1 MKRIIFVSFFILFSA
16 IEMFAQDR
24 IGDIMLVNATLGL
37 RIRNSPSLNSDR
49 IGLLNYLTEVR
60 IIEEDSNIVNIDG
73 IEGKWVLVH
82 ANNIEGWVFDA
93 YLITIDNIRRMFVG
107 DWLCLYEIFA
117 FHEGGRFERCILET
131 DYFGYGRWEIINNR
145 LIITITNI
153 IGVEEEVN
161 VNHRGIFDFSFVDG
175 TLLLTVI
182 SGKNIVVRNADEL
195 AFIRFDR
202 TKDVWEQFQDYGDRF
217 YRQ

>member
-1 MKRIIFVSFFILFSA
+1 MKRIIFVSFFILFSV
-16 IEMFAQDR
+16 IEIFAQDR

-37 RIRNSPSLNSDR
+37 RVRNSPSLNSDR

-82 ANNIEGWVFDA
+82 TNNIEGWIFDG
-93 YLITIDNIRRMFVG
+93 YLITIDDRRRMFVG
-107 DWLCLYEIFA
+107 DWLHPYEISTFL
-117 FHEGGRFERCILET
+117 EGGRFERSKLES
-131 DYFGYGRWEIINNR
+131 DYSGYGRWAIIDNR

-153 IGVEEEVN
+153 NGFEREAN
-161 VNHRGIFDFSFVDG
+161 VNYRGVFDFSFVDG
-175 TLLLTVI
+175 ALLLTVV
-182 SGKNIVVRNADEL
+182 SGEIFQNPDSL

-202 TKDVWEQFQDYGDRF
+202 TKDVWEQFRDYGDRF